1 MKTQKKASTIEV
13 SPIKIG
19 DKLLMV
25 DKLGII
31 FQLTPSGVWDQIPKK
46 EVIKYLQYTQN
57 TLSIISAQEE
67 KIKRLLTENNLLFDY
82 ADCKMV
88 EGCEEATR
96 LIDKII
102 QQK

>member
-46 EVIKYLQYTQN
+46 EVIKYLQ
-57 TLSIISAQEE
+57 AQEE

-102 QQK
+102 Q